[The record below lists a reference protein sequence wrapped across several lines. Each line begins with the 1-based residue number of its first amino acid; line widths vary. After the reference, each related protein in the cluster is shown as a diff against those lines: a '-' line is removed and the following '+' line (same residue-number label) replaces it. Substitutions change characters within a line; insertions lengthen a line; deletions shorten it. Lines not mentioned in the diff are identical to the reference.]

1 MINVYDDL
9 FTEREQ
15 DHIENFLRD
24 PKFPWFL
31 PVTENHYTT
40 NNKNI
45 KANSNHLSQECVLL
59 THVFYLDSKK
69 NSDNYALS
77 DFILNRFLERTNY
90 PFKALYRSKANLQ
103 LKSQESDFLY
113 TTPHVDESK
122 EHKVLIY
129 YANNCD
135 GDTYIFNNHKI
146 NDVLERIVSKKGR
159 FVMFDGHYYH
169 AAGLAR
175 KSDFRLNVNFN
186 IL

>member
-1 MINVYDDL
+1 MIDIYDEL
-9 FTEREQ
+9 FTEKEQ

-31 PVTENHYTT
+31 SVVDNHYTT
-40 NNKNI
+40 DGKNI
-45 KANSNHLSQECVLL
+45 NDNSNNFSQECVLL
-59 THVFYLDSKK
+59 THTFYLDSKK
-69 NSDNYALS
+69 NSDNYTLS

-103 LKSQESDFLY
+103 LKSPASKFLY
-113 TTPHVDESK
+113 TTPHIDENK

-135 GDTYIFNNHKI
+135 GDTYIFADHRTNNI
-146 NDVLERIVSKKGR
+146 SRSVSPKKGR
-159 FVMFDGHYYH
+159 FVMFDGSFYH

-175 KSDFRLNVNFN
+175 ISDFRLNINFN